1 MINERYT
8 ILGMIGK
15 GGAGEVFLAE
25 DTLSGNRIAL
35 KLLSLSRRVEENSIG
50 KEFSVLADLSHP
62 NLVRVF
68 DFGTVTRTDEPRYAG
83 RLFYTMEHL
92 DGEDALG
99 YFEAIATGSRRVEL
113 LEELCIQ
120 TLGVLDYIHRQ
131 GVIHFDVKPHNVL
144 ILPSKEARVLTVK
157 LTDFGFSTRTVEMV
171 DLPLRGTLEYT
182 APEIVQGHSIDQR
195 ADLYSLGVTLFH
207 LWTGHCPFEAGSP
220 VDLLKK
226 TLSEPL
232 PEIPTVGGVESKLPE
247 IIGALCQKN
256 PDKRPASARE
266 ALLRLISKKHEQSV
280 KRAMYIDRGAL
291 FVGRSDEKRIV
302 TDMLDGLQGTKR
314 AFIKPLLIAGP
325 EGIGKSAL
333 LSQIK
338 REARERGILVL
349 ESRVRQ
355 GPFESMM
362 PVLRQLAAEFRTRTL
377 AETTDTS
384 SPGKPI
390 GSRATPGLPNSMPSQ
405 PAAGGPQRQREDYKT
420 FLQSASTALPF
431 LLLVDD
437 LDEIDESSRETIC
450 DLGRSPRE
458 GGMVIIAS
466 VSHEPGDPILGA
478 DAERIVLPELSIEDV
493 LTMLRLSFGEEL
505 ASNGIAERIHRLYGG
520 VPAMIVEAAASA
532 AGALPI
538 AVLTDPMRKNETA
551 TTFEEFLSIKFEQ
564 RFGGRYR
571 MLDREQQRL
580 VEFLSCF
587 ETVPSADTLGR
598 VVSLDKEELERLLVS
613 LEREGYLLA
622 TGEPKR
628 RYSLRH
634 LKLRQSVYDSLREQ
648 RQLHAAIAETIASRV
663 PPADWID
670 IGELGRQYE
679 LSGGLENAC
688 SRYASASDAAYAS
701 GAFAEAL
708 TLVKKALACSSQ
720 ERSDEHALLLV
731 RLAEA
736 YVGLGSDSESVSAYG
751 QLLAM
756 LPETDARR
764 AGIHTAV
771 GKSFARLGKPGDA
784 VGHFEAAL
792 SSAPGEKDRFEIQ
805 QEIISLKI
813 AEGNFEEAVKLILR
827 QKEFAAAQTDR
838 ELLALVE
845 TDLGIAEFFR
855 GNFQDSLGSF
865 TTALEIYELHNE
877 VKTIDALN
885 NIGNVLS
892 AMRDFRGALVKWE
905 DALERCDDQGTP
917 YQRGQILNNM
927 GIAHFKLEEYREAAS
942 HYEQAKEI
950 FDGLKS
956 RRGSAFALTNLG
968 EVTFAEGE
976 YEQTLNYWT
985 QSYALYD
992 EMHDSE
998 GMAQMLLGFVQLHIA
1013 LENVGLAGRKL
1024 DEAERLIQEFR
1035 LPTFGGLV
1043 SYLRG
1048 LCLQQVNRGEQA
1060 LAAFRAAESAFQQ
1073 EGSFTGGTESA
1084 RDKWL
1089 LSRLRQAEVFHEM
1102 RLGER
1107 AAGLLKELLDEHPD
1121 ELSPRLEAEIRY
1133 RLGIVA
1139 RECPDLIGEKA
1150 LVCFREGL
1158 ALIRDDHLS
1167 ELSWKISFALG
1178 EEYARR
1184 GNSEK
1189 AREHYR
1195 NTKLVLDYFISKF
1208 SSDDLRAQYVGS
1220 GSRAPVIT
1228 ALGSCLLPAGGE
1240 P

>member
-25 DTLSGNRIAL
+25 DALSGNRIAL
-35 KLLSLSRRVEENSIG
+35 KLLSPSQRVEENSIG

-68 DFGTVTRTDEPRYAG
+68 DFGTVSRTDEPRYAG

-99 YFEAIATGSRRVEL
+99 YFGAIAPGRRRVEL
-113 LEELCIQ
+113 LDELCIQ

-131 GVIHFDVKPHNVL
+131 GVIHFDVKPHNIL
-144 ILPSKEARVLTVK
+144 ILPSKEARYLTVK
-157 LTDFGFSTRTVEMV
+157 LTDFGFSTRTVETV
-171 DLPLRGTLEYT
+171 GLPLRGTLEYT
-182 APEIVQGHSIDQR
+182 APEIVQGLSIDQR
-195 ADLYSLGVTLFH
+195 VDLYSLGVTLFH
-207 LWTGHCPFEAGSP
+207 LWTGHCPFEEASP
-220 VDLLKK
+220 VELLKK

-232 PEIPTVGGVESKLPE
+232 PDIPAQGDADSKLPE
-247 IIGALCQKN
+247 IIAALCQKN

-266 ALLRLISKKHEQSV
+266 ALLRFLSTKHEQSV
-280 KRAMYIDRGAL
+280 KRAMYIDRGAP
-291 FVGRSDEKRIV
+291 FVGRTDEKRIV
-302 TDMLDGLQGTKR
+302 TEMLEGLQGTKH
-314 AFIKPLLIAGP
+314 AFIKPVVIAGP
-325 EGIGKSAL
+325 EGVGKSAL
-333 LSQIK
+333 LSQIR

-349 ESRVRQ
+349 ESRVR
-355 GPFESMM
+355 PASFESIK
-362 PVLRQLAAEFRTRTL
+362 PVLHQLAIEFRTRGL
-377 AETTDTS
+377 AD
-384 SPGKPI
+384 
-390 GSRATPGLPNSMPSQ
+390 SMD
-405 PAAGGPQRQREDYKT
+405 AAGFMGVEGSAGLANGMSAESAGGNPQRKREAYTT
-420 FLQSASTALPF
+420 FLRGASSVLPF

-437 LDEIDESSRETIC
+437 FDEIDECSRDTIC
-450 DLGRSPRE
+450 DLGRSPGDSR
-458 GGMVIIAS
+458 MVILAS
-466 VSHEPGDPILGA
+466 ASDDSILGA
-478 DAERIVLPELSIEDV
+478 DADRLVLPELSIDNV
-493 LTMLRLSFGEEL
+493 VTMLRLSFGEEL

-520 VPAMIVEAAASA
+520 APAMIVEAATSA
-532 AGALPI
+532 AAALPI
-538 AVLTDPMRKNETA
+538 AVLTDPLRANETA
-551 TTFEEFLSIKFEQ
+551 TTIEEFLSIKFKQ
-564 RFGGRYR
+564 RIGERYR
-571 MLDREQQRL
+571 RLDREQQRL
-580 VEFLSCF
+580 LEILSCF
-587 ETVPSADTLGR
+587 ETPPFADTLGR
-598 VVSLDKEELERLLVS
+598 VLSIEGATLERFLLS

-622 TGEPKR
+622 TGEPRR
-628 RYSLRH
+628 RYSFLH
-634 LKLRQSVYDSLREQ
+634 LKLRQCVYDSLKEH
-648 RQLHAAIAETIASRV
+648 RQLHASIAGKIASGV
-663 PPADWID
+663 TPADWSD
-670 IGELGRQYE
+670 TGELGRHHE
-679 LSGGLENAC
+679 LSGDREKARSC
-688 SRYASASDAAYAS
+688 YAAASDAACRS

-708 TLVKKALACSSQ
+708 TLVKKALACSGH
-720 ERSDEHALLLV
+720 ERSEEHALLLF

-736 YVGLGSDSESVSAYG
+736 YVGLGSDTESVSVYG

-764 AGIHTAV
+764 TRIHTAV
-771 GKSFARLGKPGDA
+771 GKSFARLGKPADA
-784 VGHFEAAL
+784 LEHFEAAL
-792 SSAPGEKDRFEIQ
+792 SPAPGEKDRFEIQ

-813 AEGNFEEAVKLILR
+813 AEGNFDEAVTLILG
-827 QKEFAAAQTDR
+827 QKEFAGAQSDR

-855 GNFQDSLGSF
+855 GKFQEALRSF

-905 DALERCDDQGTP
+905 DALERCNDQGTR

-942 HYEQAKEI
+942 HYQQAKEI
-950 FDGLKS
+950 FDELKS
-956 RRGSAFALTNLG
+956 KRGSAFALTNLG

-985 QSYALYD
+985 QSYALYE
-992 EMHDSE
+992 EMHDAE

-1013 LENVGLAGRKL
+1013 LENAGLAGQKL

-1035 LPTFGGLV
+1035 LPMFGGLV

-1048 LCLQQVNRGEQA
+1048 LCLQAMDRGEQA
-1060 LAAFRAAESAFQQ
+1060 LAAFRAAETAFQQ

-1089 LSRLRQAEVFHEM
+1089 LSRLRQAEVLHEM

-1107 AAGLLKELLDEHPD
+1107 AAGLLKELLDEHPE

-1178 EEYARR
+1178 EEYTRR

-1208 SSDDLRAQYVGS
+1208 SSDDLRAQYVQS
-1220 GSRAPVIT
+1220 ESRAPVIT
-1228 ALGSCLLPAGGE
+1228 ALESCLTPAEGQ

>member
-15 GGAGEVFLAE
+15 GGAGEVYLAE
-25 DTLSGNRIAL
+25 DSLSGNRIAL
-35 KLLSLSRRVEENSIG
+35 KLLAPSRRVEENSIG

-68 DFGTVTRTDEPRYAG
+68 DFGAVSHTDEPVYAG

-92 DGEDALG
+92 DGEDALA
-99 YFEAIATGSRRVEL
+99 YFAAIAPGRRRVEL

-144 ILPSKEARVLTVK
+144 LLPSKEARLLTVK
-157 LTDFGFSTRTVEMV
+157 LTDFGFSTRTVETV
-171 DLPLRGTLEYT
+171 GLPLRGTLEYT
-182 APEIVQGHSIDQR
+182 APEIVEGHSIDQR
-195 ADLYSLGVTLFH
+195 VDLYSLGVTLFH
-207 LWTGHCPFEAGSP
+207 LWTGHCPFEDSSP

-232 PEIPTVGGVESKLPE
+232 PDLPAMGDVESKLPE
-247 IIGALCQKN
+247 IISGLCQKN
-256 PDKRPASARE
+256 PDKRPASARD
-266 ALLRLISKKHEQSV
+266 ALLRFLSTKHEESV
-280 KRAMYIDRGAL
+280 KRAIYIDRGAP
-291 FVGRSDEKRIV
+291 FVGRTDEKRIV
-302 TDMLDGLQGTKR
+302 SELLELLQGAKL
-314 AFIKPLLIAGP
+314 AFIKPVVVAGP

-349 ESRVRQ
+349 EARVWP
-355 GPFESMM
+355 GPFESIM
-362 PVLRQLAAEFRTRTL
+362 PVLRQLAAEFRTRGL
-377 AETTDTS
+377 AQATD
-384 SPGKPI
+384 
-390 GSRATPGLPNSMPSQ
+390 
-405 PAAGGPQRQREDYKT
+405 AAGFMGAGGNPDRQREVYRA
-420 FLQSASTALPF
+420 FLRAASSDLPF

-437 LDEIDESSRETIC
+437 FDEIDECSRDTVR
-450 DLGRSPRE
+450 DLIRSPQDGR
-458 GGMVIIAS
+458 MVILAS
-466 VSHEPGDPILGA
+466 VSNDSMLGA
-478 DAERIVLPELSIEDV
+478 DTKRIVLPELSIENV
-493 LTMLRLSFGEEL
+493 QTMLQLSFGEEL
-505 ASNGIAERIHRLYGG
+505 ASNGFAGRIHQLYGG
-520 VPAMIVEAAASA
+520 APAMIVEAATSA
-532 AGALPI
+532 AAALPI
-538 AVLTDPMRKNETA
+538 AVLTDPLRTNETA
-551 TTFEEFLSIKFEQ
+551 TTIEEFLSIKFEQ
-564 RFGGRYR
+564 RFGERYR
-571 MLDREQQRL
+571 RLDREQQGL
-580 VEFLSCF
+580 LEILSCF
-587 ETVPSADTLGR
+587 EIAPVADILGR
-598 VVSLDKEELERLLVS
+598 VVPIQWEKLGRFLLS

-622 TGEPKR
+622 SGEPQR
-628 RYSLRH
+628 RYSFRH
-634 LKLRQSVYDSLREQ
+634 LKMRQLVYDELKDH
-648 RQLHAAIAETIASRV
+648 RQVHAFIAEKIASGV
-663 PPADWID
+663 PPADWSD
-670 IGELGRQYE
+670 MGELGRHYE
-679 LSGGLENAC
+679 LSGDREKAR
-688 SRYASASDAAYAS
+688 SRYAAASHAAYRS
-701 GAFAEAL
+701 GAFAETV
-708 TLVKKALACSSQ
+708 TLVSKAISCPGRQ
-720 ERSDEHALLLV
+720 RPEERVPLLF

-756 LPETDARR
+756 LPETDVRR
-764 AGIHTAV
+764 MRIHTAV
-771 GKSFARLGKPGDA
+771 GKSFARLGKPADA
-784 VGHFEAAL
+784 LGHFEAAL
-792 SSAPGEKDRFEIQ
+792 SSAPGENDRFEIQ

-813 AEGNFEEAVKLILR
+813 AEGNFDEAVGLILR
-827 QKEFAAAQTDR
+827 QKDFAAAQSDR

-855 GNFQDSLGSF
+855 GNFQESLQSF
-865 TTALEIYELHNE
+865 TTALEIYEPRNE

-892 AMRDFRGALVKWE
+892 AMRDFRGALGKWE
-905 DALERCDDQGTP
+905 DALERCNDQGTQ

-942 HYEQAKEI
+942 HYQQAKEI
-950 FDGLKS
+950 FDELTS
-956 RRGSAFALTNLG
+956 QRGSAFALTNLG

-985 QSYALYD
+985 QSYALYE
-992 EMHDSE
+992 EMHDAE

-1024 DEAERLIQEFR
+1024 DEAERVIQEFR
-1035 LPTFGGLV
+1035 LPMFGGLA

-1048 LCLQQVNRGEQA
+1048 LCLQAMHHQEQA
-1060 LAAFRAAESAFQQ
+1060 LAAFRTAESAFQQ

-1102 RLGER
+1102 RLVDR
-1107 AAGLLKELLDEHPD
+1107 AAGLLKQLLDEHMN

-1178 EEYARR
+1178 EEYTRR

-1195 NTKLVLDYFISKF
+1195 HTRLVLDYFISKF
-1208 SSDDLRAQYVGS
+1208 SSDDLRAQYVRS

-1228 ALGSCLLPAGGE
+1228 ALESCLPSAEGS